1 MMIMMMTVM
10 VMVMVMVMVRLMR
23 WLRNLLLSRFELLPL
38 PRLTS
43 AYTQLHRWRAA
54 STADQ
59 PVARDQLRRRETSTP
74 AQLLQA
80 PFPAEAE

>member
-1 MMIMMMTVM
+1 MMIMMMT

-54 STADQ
+54 STADN
-59 PVARDQLRRRETSTP
+59 QLRAIS
-74 AQLLQA
+74 
-80 PFPAEAE
+80 